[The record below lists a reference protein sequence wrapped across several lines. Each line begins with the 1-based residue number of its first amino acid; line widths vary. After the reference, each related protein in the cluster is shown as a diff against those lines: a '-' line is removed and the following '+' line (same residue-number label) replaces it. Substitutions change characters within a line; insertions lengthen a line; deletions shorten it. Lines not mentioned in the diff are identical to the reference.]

1 MPSAA
6 RQYTNELKRE
16 LGFLAAW
23 PPGARIALGDI
34 GTINEDNVF
43 VRASSLES
51 FGILFRE
58 TSASEGIQTFQ
69 FASAG
74 AVEIG
79 VKLAGQ
85 TSPLVPNVPQ
95 ASAGLGIRF
104 TREYAT
110 AFRAEGVRQTR
121 IDDQVTLA
129 REVLAL
135 MRDKRWDRDWSVV
148 TDVVHAKAT
157 TALVGH
163 SAGSG
168 AEFEVSGAAQGAG
181 LELLSAEAG
190 LRTVASRDMQLMIV
204 GTKGTTPLFRAMRV
218 KRKWFIG
225 RRELRAAYS
234 DELETLTTADEDLDD
249 VIFEETPIYNG
260 VSESPD
266 APPIPGGAGAS
277 GR

>member
-1 MPSAA
+1 LPSAA

-43 VRASSLES
+43 VRASSLEL
-51 FGILFRE
+51 FGIPFKE
-58 TSASEGIQTFQ
+58 AAASKGTQTFQ

-85 TSPLVPNVPQ
+85 TSALVPSVPQ
-95 ASAGLGIRF
+95 AKAGLGIRF

-110 AFRAEGVRQTR
+110 AFRAEGVRQRR
-121 IDDQVTLA
+121 IDDQVALA

-135 MRDKRWDRDWSVV
+135 MRDERWDRDWSVV
-148 TDVVHAKAT
+148 TEVVHATST

-168 AEFEVSGAAQGAG
+168 AEFEISGAAQGAG

-190 LRTVASRDMQLMIV
+190 LRTVTSRDMQLMIV
-204 GTKGTTPLFRAMRV
+204 GTGGTTPLFRAMRV
-218 KRKWFIG
+218 KRRWFIG
-225 RRELRAAYS
+225 KPELRAAYS
-234 DELETLTTADEDLDD
+234 DELKTLTTADEDLDED
-249 VIFEETPIYNG
+249 LFEATPIYNG
-260 VSESPD
+260 IADRPD
-266 APPIPGGAGAS
+266 EPGPGGAGS
-277 GR
+277 SHR